1 MMGSNNNKHSPP
13 IEELFPLSIIA
24 AERAAWNRKYV
35 AIALTP
41 KMINLPLFL
50 LSFLNIFITFLSLVY
65 FALGDKAHNKVHKV
79 FICLMHLI

>member
-65 FALGDKAHNKVHKV
+65 FALGDKAHNKAYKR
-79 FICLMHLI
+79 LISLIGLI